1 MSQGPDL
8 EALAARTAAA
18 DVVIAYAMALDA
30 GDWPAFRALF
40 EDEIDLDYSSLGS
53 IRGVMPA
60 QTWVD
65 RCKLLDAFDATH
77 HKVSNFVVELDGDE
91 ARVTSYV
98 DAAHFIRQ
106 GDEDLQAFACGTY
119 RHDLRRGPAGWK
131 IRGCTFIVAG
141 YAGGRAAFDRAF
153 DAARARFAERQGA
166 PA

>member
-30 GDWPAFRALF
+30 GDWISFRALF

-53 IRGVMPA
+53 IRGLTPA

-65 RCKLLDAFDATH
+65 RCKLLGAFDATH
-77 HKVSNFVVELDGDE
+77 HKVSNFVVELDGYE

-106 GDEDLQAFACGTY
+106 GETDLQAFACGTY
-119 RHDLRRGPAGWK
+119 RHILRRGPTGWK

-153 DAARARFAERQGA
+153 DAARARFADRSGA
-166 PA
+166 TA